1 MLKFLLALVL
11 FGLVIFVHELGH
23 FLAARF
29 FRVKIFVFSL
39 GFGSALVSWHRGE
52 TEYRL
57 SAVPLG
63 GYVKMLGENTAEEE
77 IPPEDLPRSF
87 SAKFWWQKVIIVFAG
102 PLTNIVFAVFIYFLV
117 SFFNHVSDAT
127 VIEFIAPGGPAAQTA
142 LREGDRVLAV
152 NGRRTAVWEDLQNAL
167 PMPVAGEC
175 PPIKVLVA
183 RWPSGNSETVSVLPE
198 KRRYADVFGEETDR
212 CVMGIAALPRDTRVA
227 FAGPVEGLKS
237 GDIVRSVDGRPVSRW
252 YEVVSL
258 LTTDADHHLTV
269 DRDGKEEKV
278 SLTAD
283 AATQAAAVM
292 RHGGMLVGEV
302 EPDSVAR
309 KAGVESGDLIVA
321 VNGVSLAAPY
331 EFVSEVKKVR
341 EGGTVKISL
350 YRGGEPLEKDFVL
363 SFDSKENQYTG
374 MTESN
379 IRWGARFLFS
389 YDLEPTQ
396 ASRDAPLLYSAR
408 YAVEETANIAV
419 MTVKGMYYLMTNRLP
434 AKAIGGPIL
443 VFDISQK
450 AAARGKKVFLSVMAM
465 ISVNLGILNL
475 LPVPVLDGGHAV
487 MYTWEGLTR
496 RKIPLRVKEWSL
508 RAGVALLMAL
518 MVFAMFNDISRYIS
532 IFSGG

>member
-23 FLAARF
+23 FLAARLF
-29 FRVKIFVFSL
+29 KVKIFVFSL
-39 GFGSALVSWHRGE
+39 GFGSALVSWRRGE

-87 SAKFWWQKVIIVFAG
+87 SAKEWWQKVIIVFAG
-102 PLTNIVFAVFIYFLV
+102 PLTNIVFAMLIYFIV
-117 SFFNHVSDAT
+117 SFFNHTSDAT
-127 VIEFIAPGGPAAQTA
+127 VVEFISPGGPAAQTS

-152 NGRRTAVWEDLQNAL
+152 NGRSTAVWEDLQNAL
-167 PMPVAGEC
+167 PLPVAGEC
-175 PPIKVLVA
+175 LPVEVLVA
-183 RWPSGNSETVSVLPE
+183 RWPSGDAETVPVSPE

-212 CVMGIAALPRDTRVA
+212 CIMGIAALPRDTRIALVA
-227 FAGPVEGLKS
+227 PFKGLRN
-237 GDIVRSVDGRPVSRW
+237 GDIVRAVDGKEVSRF
-252 YEVVSL
+252 YE
-258 LTTDADHHLTV
+258 LTTLLASGARELTIE
-269 DRDGKEEKV
+269 RDGKKM
-278 SLTAD
+278 SLPLDATVVAD
-283 AATQAAAVM
+283 LSAIL
-292 RHGGMLVGEV
+292 RHGGMTVGQVDE
-302 EPDSVAR
+302 DSVAER
-309 KAGVESGDLIVA
+309 AGIESGDLIVA
-321 VNGVSLAAPY
+321 VNGAPLAAPY

-350 YRGGEPLEKDFVL
+350 YRAGEPMEKEFVL

-389 YDLEPTQ
+389 YDIEPTQ
-396 ASRDAPLLYSAR
+396 ASRDAPFLYSAR

-419 MTVKGMYYLMTNRLP
+419 LTVKGMYYLLTNKLP